1 MKTLFNALTILLLAF
16 APAAQGQATVQ
27 SRYNEGVA
35 LFNQGKFGEALMAF
49 EEVLQASPSHV
60 YARSYSMKCKSELA
74 KGAQPRNDLEGRLS
88 RIVIPE
94 IAFAEA
100 PLGDV
105 LDFFSVK
112 AGEISGGQ
120 TTVNFIFN
128 GTPEQRTKTLVT
140 LSLRNVPLTEA
151 IRYVGQLSNTKIKY
165 EPHAVV
171 VEAAAAPA
179 TAAPASAPG
188 TETTGQPKP
197 LFD

>member
-1 MKTLFNALTILLLAF
+1 MKARIGAFLVLFLLGTPALF
-16 APAAQGQATVQ
+16 GQATVQ

-35 LFNQGKFGEALMAF
+35 LFNQEKYGEALMAF
-49 EEVLQASPSHV
+49 EEVLQASPNHV
-60 YARSYSMKCKSELA
+60 YARSYAMKSKSAIA
-74 KGAQPRNDLEGRLS
+74 KGTQPKNDLEGRLA
-88 RIVIPE
+88 RIIIPQ

-112 AGEISGGQ
+112 AEEISGGQ

-128 GTPEQRTKTLVT
+128 GTPEQRSGTLIT
-140 LSLRNVPLTEA
+140 LSVRNIPMTEA
-151 IRYVGQLSNTKIKY
+151 IRYVTQLSNTRAKY

-171 VEAAAAPA
+171 IDAGAAPAAAAPA
-179 TAAPASAPG
+179 ATTEAGAA
-188 TETTGQPKP
+188 KK